1 MSGPMGRFTLRQRIA
16 LRLLALAERFYVR
29 AFGWRMLRDPAKL
42 LGDAW
47 TYEPDEDDDLVH
59 DQVAVLDR
67 AVTTTKRR
75 VRDLRRGRALNF
87 PAVRA

>member
-1 MSGPMGRFTLRQRIA
+1 MGRFTLRQRIA
-16 LRLLALAERFYVR
+16 LRLLALAERFFVR

-47 TYEPDEDDDLVH
+47 IYDSDDELVH

-67 AVTTTKRR
+67 AVVATKRR
-75 VRDLRRGRALNF
+75 AADIRRGRAPVAY